1 MMAGKIPAFFL
12 PVPDR
17 AQRTSPPAP
26 LYPAMRA
33 WPYGF
38 SVMWPQRRVRA
49 VPCLHLSRAGRDARV
64 RFAAAVTRSLLPV
77 CRDFP
82 VVRPLRF
89 RGLTLQLPSAVCVRL
104 RLPLRP
110 CIPALSPGFYGGTAP
125 PGVAEHVTME
135 DSGMSVV
142 APAVYVGT
150 WHKYNCGSIAGR
162 WFDLTTFDDE
172 RDFFAACRA
181 LHQDEADPELM
192 FQDYEGFPGNMASE
206 CHINWAWV
214 EGFRLARDEGC
225 EEAYR
230 LWVEDTGET
239 DFDTFRDAW
248 WGEADS
254 EEAFAVEFASDT
266 GLLADVPETVALYF
280 DYEAYARDLFLDSF
294 TFIDGHV
301 FRR

>member
-1 MMAGKIPAFFL
+1 
-12 PVPDR
+12 
-17 AQRTSPPAP
+17 
-26 LYPAMRA
+26 
-33 WPYGF
+33 
-38 SVMWPQRRVRA
+38 
-49 VPCLHLSRAGRDARV
+49 
-64 RFAAAVTRSLLPV
+64 
-77 CRDFP
+77 
-82 VVRPLRF
+82 
-89 RGLTLQLPSAVCVRL
+89 
-104 RLPLRP
+104 
-110 CIPALSPGFYGGTAP
+110 
-125 PGVAEHVTME
+125 
-135 DSGMSVV
+135 MSVV

-214 EGFRLARDEGC
+214 EGFRRARDEGC

-230 LWVEDTGET
+230 LWVDDTGET
-239 DFDTFRDAW
+239 DFDSFRDAW

-280 DYEAYARDLFLDSF
+280 DYEMTFTANFILDGKNRCLRKRGIATMAFCIALRFRNVWCLVFVLVGSPPENM
-294 TFIDGHV
+294 HV
-301 FRR
+301 HQ

>member
-1 MMAGKIPAFFL
+1 
-12 PVPDR
+12 
-17 AQRTSPPAP
+17 
-26 LYPAMRA
+26 
-33 WPYGF
+33 
-38 SVMWPQRRVRA
+38 
-49 VPCLHLSRAGRDARV
+49 
-64 RFAAAVTRSLLPV
+64 
-77 CRDFP
+77 
-82 VVRPLRF
+82 
-89 RGLTLQLPSAVCVRL
+89 
-104 RLPLRP
+104 
-110 CIPALSPGFYGGTAP
+110 
-125 PGVAEHVTME
+125 
-135 DSGMSVV
+135 MSVV

-214 EGFRLARDEGC
+214 EGFRLSRDEGC

>member
-1 MMAGKIPAFFL
+1 MLFRSKRYSPGAVDEIVIDISEEAGIRKLHFGEYDTQSAM
-12 PVPDR
+12 
-17 AQRTSPPAP
+17 RTSDPYELVLTYCRCMMGFLLFAPEPA
-26 LYPAMRA
+26 RA
-33 WPYGF
+33 
-38 SVMWPQRRVRA
+38 
-49 VPCLHLSRAGRDARV
+49 
-64 RFAAAVTRSLLPV
+64 LLI
-77 CRDFP
+77 
-82 VVRPLRF
+82 
-89 RGLTLQLPSAVCVRL
+89 GL
-104 RLPLRP
+104 
-110 CIPALSPGFYGGTAP
+110 GG
-125 PGVAEHVTME
+125 
-135 DSGMSVV
+135 
-142 APAVYVGT
+142 
-150 WHKYNCGSIAGR
+150 GSIAKWVHR
-162 WFDLTTFDDE
+162 SLPRTQLTCVELHPQVVGVARSMFHLPEDDE
-172 RDFFAACRA
+172 RLEVIVGDGAAHVWQMDEDSADLIMMDAYSATGIAPPLATTDFFAACRA

-214 EGFRLARDEGC
+214 EGFRQARDEGC

-230 LWVEDTGET
+230 LWVDDTGET

>member
-1 MMAGKIPAFFL
+1 
-12 PVPDR
+12 
-17 AQRTSPPAP
+17 
-26 LYPAMRA
+26 
-33 WPYGF
+33 
-38 SVMWPQRRVRA
+38 
-49 VPCLHLSRAGRDARV
+49 
-64 RFAAAVTRSLLPV
+64 
-77 CRDFP
+77 
-82 VVRPLRF
+82 
-89 RGLTLQLPSAVCVRL
+89 
-104 RLPLRP
+104 
-110 CIPALSPGFYGGTAP
+110 
-125 PGVAEHVTME
+125 
-135 DSGMSVV
+135 
-142 APAVYVGT
+142 
-150 WHKYNCGSIAGR
+150 
-162 WFDLTTFDDE
+162 
-172 RDFFAACRA
+172 
-181 LHQDEADPELM
+181 M

-230 LWVEDTGET
+230 LWGEDTGET